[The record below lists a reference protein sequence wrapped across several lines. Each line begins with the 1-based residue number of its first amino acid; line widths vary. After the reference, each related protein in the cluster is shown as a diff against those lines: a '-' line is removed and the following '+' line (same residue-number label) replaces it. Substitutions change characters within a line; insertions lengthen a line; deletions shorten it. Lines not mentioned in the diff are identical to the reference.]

1 MPVYRLAV
9 KLTGSLAIGLLVA
22 CGSGGNEDPGLSS
35 RTPSAISP
43 QSTGTAGVCA
53 APIPA
58 VTSARVTPARL
69 GGDVA
74 KMNEVQHAA
83 DSGDEAAA
91 RAAFAGDTHD
101 ITHDIDMPIR
111 AVDPELARYLC
122 ESMASL
128 EQQFAGKP
136 DLQAVGAEAGIAA
149 QLLQE
154 SGRALDLID

>member
-22 CGSGGNEDPGLSS
+22 CGSGGNEDAGVPS
-35 RTPSAISP
+35 RTPSATSP
-43 QSTGTAGVCA
+43 QPTDTAGVCA

-58 VTSARVTPARL
+58 ITSARVTTARFE
-69 GGDVA
+69 GAVA
-74 KMNEVQHAA
+74 KMNEVQQAA

-101 ITHDIDMPIR
+101 ITHDIDMPLR
-111 AVDPELARYLC
+111 AADPELARDLS
-122 ESMASL
+122 ESMLSL
-128 EQQFAGKP
+128 EQQFASTP

-149 QLLQE
+149 ELVQE